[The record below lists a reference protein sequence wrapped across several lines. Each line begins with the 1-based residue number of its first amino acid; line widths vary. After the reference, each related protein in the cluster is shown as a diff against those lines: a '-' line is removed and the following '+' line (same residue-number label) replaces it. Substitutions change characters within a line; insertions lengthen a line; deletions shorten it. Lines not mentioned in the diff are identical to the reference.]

1 MLEWH
6 KPITVTMDELYWQCD
21 FTDPFNVRTVKSI
34 EESYATKD
42 FSEARYYMGENFLQ
56 ASERAL

>member
-21 FTDPFNVRTVKSI
+21 FTNPFNVWTVKSI
-34 EESYATKD
+34 EESYAAKD
-42 FSEARYYMGENFLQ
+42 FSQARYYMGENFL
-56 ASERAL
+56 